1 MKTLLLTLSLLCTTL
16 AGFAQQGTL
25 AGKVK
30 DKKTGEPI
38 IGAVV
43 FITGSGTAASTDMD
57 GGYDLKIQPGIYKIT
72 VSYVSYK
79 PAVYDNIKVE
89 AGKTTTMDFLI
100 EETASTALNAVTI
113 VGTRQTNTDIS
124 LIKELKQSEV
134 VVSGV
139 SGEQI
144 TKSLDRDAAE
154 TVKRIPG
161 VTIMNDKYI
170 VIRGMNERYNSVM
183 LNDALT
189 PSTEPDSRAFSF
201 DILPTSVID
210 RILIYKNGSPEL
222 PGDFAGGVIKVFT
235 KNFADENTTT
245 LGASVSYRG
254 NTTFGNFLTPPTT
267 KTDFLGF
274 DNGKR
279 SLPSSFPSDIR
290 QIGSGSE
297 LTSLG
302 RQLPNTW
309 TGSRG
314 NALPD
319 MRFSLG
325 MTRLLDVK
333 DVQMSNVTAIS
344 YSNTRLFTRGSR
356 IKYQDFDASTGKS
369 PQDFNYQDENSTQS
383 SRLGVLHN
391 WTARF
396 NNRNKI
402 EFSNLFNQMGSNSI
416 LFRKGTENFNGLEQ
430 QNYALRYESR
440 TIYTGQLQ
448 GTHDFN
454 DLHTT
459 ATWTG
464 GYSYTNRNEPD
475 YRRVRTQRAIGTTDP
490 FEVAYKFTPSLNDAG
505 RFYSDL
511 NEHLYTAAGQV
522 EHRFNIADSLSENS
536 PKIRAGFYVERKN
549 RDFNAR
555 FLSYRPADPG
565 SFDARLPF
573 LPLDQVFAEQNI
585 NATTGWEIVEG
596 TNPTDSYTA
605 FNTLIAGYVGGAFPF
620 TDKLSISGGAR
631 FEYNHQNLESL
642 NALRETYQFDDKV
655 ARVLPSANLTYEFS
669 KRSMLRAGASISLNR
684 PQFREVAPFSYYN
697 FMTLFEEKGAPL
709 KTATIYNADLRYE
722 FYPSPT
728 ELLSV
733 GVFGKHFK
741 DPIEKYFEITNM
753 GNSLTYTN
761 TPTATTYGVEVE
773 ARKSLAELTQSP
785 ILQKVS
791 VLLNASLIKSKV
803 DLTGDAAAGLSYTSR
818 PMMGQSPYVVNA
830 GLYFQDDDRQLQVN
844 MLYNVVGS
852 RIWAVGSYAN
862 PMVYEM
868 PRHVLDLAF
877 TKGFGRHFEI
887 KGGIQDILNQQVR
900 LIQDSNDDA
909 KITGMDETI
918 QAYQRGSY
926 STLGLSYKF

>member
-1 MKTLLLTLSLLCTTL
+1 MKTLLLTLSLLLT
-16 AGFAQQGTL
+16 AGFSFAQQGTL
-25 AGKVK
+25 TGKVK
-30 DKKTGEPI
+30 DKKTQEPI

-43 FITGSGTAASTDMD
+43 FITGSGTAASTDID
-57 GGYDLKIQPGIYKIT
+57 GAYSLKIQPGLYKIV

-79 PAVYDNIKVE
+79 QATYDNIKVT
-89 AGKTTTMDFLI
+89 AGQTTTVDFDI
-100 EETASTALNAVTI
+100 EETASTSLNAVTI
-113 VGTRQTNTDIS
+113 VGTRQTGTDMS
-124 LIKELKQSEV
+124 LITELKQSEV

-235 KNFADENTTT
+235 KNFADENTTSI
-245 LGASVSYRG
+245 GVSAAYRG
-254 NTTFGNFLTPPTT
+254 NTTFGNFLAPPAG

-274 DNGKR
+274 DNGTR
-279 SLPSSFPSDIR
+279 SLPGSFPGDLRKVNNSN
-290 QIGSGSE
+290 E
-297 LTSLG
+297 LTALG
-302 RQLPNTW
+302 RQLSNSW
-309 TGSRG
+309 TGNPG
-314 NALPD
+314 KAAPD
-319 MRFSLG
+319 LRFSLG
-325 MTRLLDVK
+325 MTRLLHVK
-333 DVQMSNVTAIS
+333 DVRLSNVTAVS
-344 YSNTRLFTRGSR
+344 YSNTRQFTSGRR
-356 IKYQDFDASTGKS
+356 IKYQEFDPATGRS
-369 PQDFNYQDENSTQS
+369 PQDFNYQDETSSQN
-383 SRLGVLHN
+383 SRLGILHN

-402 EFSNLFNQMGSNSI
+402 EFSNLFNQTGSNSI

-475 YRRVRTQRAIGTTDP
+475 YRRVRTQREIGSNNP

-511 NEHLYTAAGQV
+511 NEHVYTAMGQV
-522 EHRFNIADSLSENS
+522 EHKFNPADSLSENA
-536 PKIRAGFYVERKN
+536 PKLRVGFYAERKN
-549 RDFNAR
+549 RDFGAR
-555 FLSYRPADPG
+555 FLSYRPANPG
-565 SFDARLPF
+565 SFDNT
-573 LPLDQVFAEQNI
+573 LPLLPLNQVFAPQNI
-585 NATTGWEIVEG
+585 NTTTGWEIVEG

-605 FNTLIAGYVGGAFPF
+605 FNTLVAGYVGGALPV
-620 TDKLSISGGAR
+620 TPKLSLAGGAR
-631 FEYNHQNLESL
+631 VEFNHQNLKST
-642 NALRETYQFDDKV
+642 NALGNAYTFDDKV
-655 ARVLPSANLTYEFS
+655 VRVLPSLNLTYAFNL
-669 KRSMLRAGASISLNR
+669 KSMLRAGASISLNR
-684 PQFREVAPFSYYN
+684 PQFREIAPFSYYN
-697 FMTLFEEKGAPL
+697 FLTLFEEKGAPL

-728 ELLSV
+728 EILSI
-733 GVFGKHFK
+733 GVFGKYFV
-741 DPIEKYFEITNM
+741 DPIEKYFEITNI

-761 TPTATTYGVEVE
+761 TPSATTYGVEAEV
-773 ARKSLAELTQSP
+773 RKSLEGLTGSKV
-785 ILQKVS
+785 LDKVS

-803 DLTGDAAAGLSYTSR
+803 ELTGDAAAGLTYTSR
-818 PMMGQSPYVVNA
+818 AMMGQSPYVVNT
-830 GLYFQDDDRQLQVN
+830 GIYFQDSNRQLQVN
-844 MLYNVVGS
+844 LLYNVVGS

-868 PRHVLDLAF
+868 PRHVLDLSF
-877 TKGFGRHFEI
+877 TKGLGRHFEL
-887 KGGIQDILNQQVR
+887 KGGIQDILNQKVR

-909 KITGMDETI
+909 RISGADETI
-918 QAYQRGSY
+918 QDYQKGAYS
-926 STLGLSYKF
+926 SLGLTYKF

>member
-1 MKTLLLTLSLLCTTL
+1 MKSFLLTLSLLCTAL
-16 AGFAQQGTL
+16 VSFAQTGTL
-25 AGKVK
+25 SGKVK
-30 DKKTGEPI
+30 DKKNGEPV

-57 GGYDLKIQPGIYKIT
+57 GGYELKIQPGIYKIT

-79 PAVYDNIKVE
+79 PAIYDNIKIE
-89 AGKTTTMDFLI
+89 PGKTTTMDFLI

-161 VTIMNDKYI
+161 VTIMNDRYI

-235 KNFADENTTT
+235 KNFADENTTS
-245 LGASVSYRG
+245 LGASVAYRG
-254 NTTFGNFLTPPTT
+254 STTFGNFLTPPGT

-274 DNGKR
+274 DNGNR

-290 QIGSGSE
+290 QVGSGSE
-297 LTSLG
+297 LTTLG

-309 TGSRG
+309 TGDRG
-314 NALPD
+314 TAMPD

-333 DVQMSNVTAIS
+333 DIQMSNVTAIS
-344 YSNTRLFTRGSR
+344 YSNTRLFTSGSR

-369 PQDFNYQDENSTQS
+369 PQDFNYRDENSSQS

-391 WTARF
+391 WTARI

-402 EFSNLFNQMGSNSI
+402 EFSNLFNQLGSNSI

-454 DLHTT
+454 DMHTT

-475 YRRVRTQRAIGTTDP
+475 YRRVRTQRTIGSSDP

-511 NEHLYTAAGQV
+511 NEHVYTASGQV
-522 EHRFNIADSLSENS
+522 EHKFNPADSLSENS

-549 RDFNAR
+549 RDFEAR
-555 FLSYRPADPG
+555 FLSYRPANPG
-565 SFDARLPF
+565 SFDPNIPF
-573 LPLDQVFAEQNI
+573 LPLDQVFAPQNI
-585 NATTGWEIVEG
+585 NSTTGWEIVEG
-596 TNPTDSYTA
+596 TNPTDSYSA
-605 FNTLIAGYVGGAFPF
+605 YNNLIAGYVGGAMPF
-620 TDKLSISGGAR
+620 TDRFSISGGAR
-631 FEYNHQNLESL
+631 VEYNHQNLSSL
-642 NALRETYQFDDKV
+642 NSLGRTYQFDDKV
-655 ARVLPSANLTYEFS
+655 LRVLPAANLTYEFN

-697 FMTLFEEKGAPL
+697 FLTLFEEKGAPL

-728 ELLSV
+728 ELLSL
-733 GVFGKHFK
+733 GVFGKYFR

-761 TPTATTYGVEVE
+761 TPSATTYGIEVE

-785 ILQKVS
+785 ILQKIS

-803 DLTGDAAAGLSYTSR
+803 ELTGDAAAGLTYTSR

-830 GLYFQDDDRQLQVN
+830 GLYFQDDENRLQVN
-844 MLYNVVGS
+844 VLYNVVGS

-868 PRHVLDLAF
+868 PRNVLDLSF
-877 TKGFGRHFEI
+877 TKGLGRHFEI
-887 KGGIQDILNQQVR
+887 KGGIQDILNQKVR

-909 KITGMDETI
+909 KITGVDETI
-918 QAYQRGSY
+918 QDYQRGSY
-926 STLGLSYKF
+926 SSLGLSYKF